1 MANRLYVGGLSADTT
16 DEELKA
22 FFQQAGTVESATVVT
37 DRATGRSKGFAFVE
51 MSSPAE
57 AKQAVTDLHDKMLGK
72 KAIKV
77 EEARPARV
85 GPEAQQPAA
94 AAAVGDR
101 QDS

>member
-1 MANRLYVGGLSADTT
+1 MSNRLYVGGLSTDTT

-22 FFQQAGTVESATVVT
+22 FFERAGTVESATVIT
-37 DRATGRSKGFAFVE
+37 DKGSGRSKGFAFVE

-57 AKQAVTDLHDKMLGK
+57 AQKAVTDLHNQTLGE

-77 EEARPARV
+77 EEAKPARTAV
-85 GPEAQQPAA
+85 AQPAVAA
-94 AAAVGDR
+94 AAGDR